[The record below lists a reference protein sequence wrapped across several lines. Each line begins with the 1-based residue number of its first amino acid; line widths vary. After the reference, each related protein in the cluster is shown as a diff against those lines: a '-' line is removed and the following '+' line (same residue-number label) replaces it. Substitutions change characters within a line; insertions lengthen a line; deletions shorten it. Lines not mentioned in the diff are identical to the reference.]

1 MIRGKLWALCLLF
14 LSMACKRGDA
24 GHDHDAKR
32 GHQHAEDHPAGHD
45 HHAEGHGHE
54 EETVGITL
62 WGDRHELFAE
72 HPRAV
77 AGRALKVL
85 AHVTVLNGFKPLEQ
99 GEVSFELNGPAELRG
114 VAAKPTRPGI
124 YELELTPPAAG
135 TYRGRLSIQG
145 PHAGVVEGVEIEVL
159 ATPPKKATAPEQHD
173 AGEIEFLK
181 EQQWGVPFATE
192 PVKAGTVVPA
202 VEVAGTVTTPPSGS
216 AEVSAPIVGRLV
228 MPAAGLAR
236 PGDAVTKGQLLAT
249 LAPAPAAPEEA
260 ARASLAVM
268 EAEAR
273 AAAAGS
279 ALQRAERLIKDQA
292 ISERELEEARRESTV
307 AAEAVQ
313 SAKRAK
319 ALFAG
324 ATAGTGAGAWRLVSP
339 IAGSVVE
346 VRGKPGATVAPR
358 EVLFR
363 IVDPSELWLRGRVP
377 EQDIA
382 RLRPEQDA
390 AYQPT
395 GVDAWLPIA
404 VSGDKASASLISVG
418 RVVDESS
425 RTVDIIYSLKLPD
438 ARLRVGGLVR
448 LSLPA
453 GEAFRGVIV
462 PKSAVVSD
470 EGRSVV
476 YVQVDAEHFAQRTV
490 RLGPAA
496 AGLVAVEHGLD
507 QGQRI
512 VTQGAN
518 LVRLAGSKG
527 SRQPHGHIH

>member
-1 MIRGKLWALCLLF
+1 MTCSKGWVVALLLVAA
-14 LSMACKRGDA
+14 ACKRGD
-24 GHDHDAKR
+24 GHAHDDKQ
-32 GHQHAEDHPAGHD
+32 GHHHADDHPAGHD
-45 HHAEGHGHE
+45 HHAEGHGHGE
-54 EETVGITL
+54 EMVGLTL
-62 WGDRHELFAE
+62 WGERHELFAE

-77 AGRALKVL
+77 VGRALTVL
-85 AHVTVLNGFKPLEQ
+85 AHITVLDGFRPLED
-99 GEVSFELNGPAELRG
+99 GAVSLELSGPGELRT
-114 VAAKPTRPGI
+114 AASKPKRPGI
-124 YELELTPPAAG
+124 YELVLTPPAAG

-145 PHAGVVEGVEIEVL
+145 PHQGVVEGIEIEVL
-159 ATPPKKATAPEQHD
+159 ALAPKKAPPAEEHE

-192 PVKAGTVVPA
+192 SVKPGTVVPA

-228 MPAAGLAR
+228 MPATGLAK

-260 ARASLAVM
+260 ARASLAVT

-273 AAAAGS
+273 AAAATS

-292 ISERELEEARRESTV
+292 ISERELEDARRESTV
-307 AAEAVQ
+307 AVEAVQ
-313 SAKRAK
+313 SAKRAR

-346 VRGKPGATVAPR
+346 VRGKPGATVAPGD
-358 EVLFR
+358 VLFR
-363 IVDPSELWLRGRVP
+363 IVDSSELWLRGRVP
-377 EQDIA
+377 EQDAA
-382 RLRPEQDA
+382 RLRPDQDA

-395 GVDAWLPIA
+395 GVETWLPIT
-404 VSGDKASASLISVG
+404 VSGDKPSASLVSVG
-418 RVVDESS
+418 RIVDERS
-425 RTVDIIYSLKLPD
+425 RTVDIIYSLKQPD
-438 ARLRVGGLVR
+438 ARLRVGGLLR

-453 GEAFRGVIV
+453 GDAFHGVVI

-476 YVQVDAEHFAQRTV
+476 YVQIDGEHFRERTV
-490 RLGPAA
+490 RLGAAA
-496 AGLVAVEHGLD
+496 AGVVAVEQGLSA
-507 QGQRI
+507 GERI
-512 VTQGAN
+512 VTRGAS
-518 LVRLAGSKG
+518 LVRFAARKG
-527 SRQPHGHIH
+527 TQQPHGHIH